1 MSDADVQMFKN
12 APPAKDGRDY
22 ASLNVLVE
30 VENFEEVAALAE
42 DYRVWAVPGMLPGL
56 ERGRDSHPQ
65 VRDLVPT
72 GRKAPHGSV
81 STNKAYAPGR
91 TPKFERQEVRPLS
104 PNLEA
109 DLDKRF
115 DL

>member
-12 APPAKDGRDY
+12 APLAKDGRDY
-22 ASLNVLVE
+22 DSLHVLEE
-30 VENFEEVAALAE
+30 VVNFEEVADLAE

-56 ERGRDSHPQ
+56 ERGRDSTPKI
-65 VRDLVPT
+65 RDHVPT

-81 STNKAYAPGR
+81 NTNKAYAPGR
-91 TPKFERQEVRPLS
+91 TPKFGRQKVRPLGS
-104 PNLEA
+104 SLEA

>member
-1 MSDADVQMFKN
+1 MSDADVQIFKN
-12 APPAKDGRDY
+12 APLAKDGRDY
-22 ASLNVLVE
+22 ASLNVLIE

-65 VRDLVPT
+65 VRDHIPVD
-72 GRKAPHGSV
+72 RKAPHGSV

-91 TPKFERQEVRPLS
+91 VPR
-104 PNLEA
+104 
-109 DLDKRF
+109 
-115 DL
+115 